1 MKMSKLMLL
10 FTCFVIS
17 VNAEDLGIIGKTYP
31 IGEQN
36 LLDYIKTRAATVVKD
51 GTWKKYQQELIAKTE
66 RQINY
71 PPVIGGITRT
81 TESSVRYFDPSVRVN
96 SDVVDPYTKTV
107 LAKKGQIINPT
118 SYVPFNNELIFIDG
132 RDPEQVAYAL
142 TESKRSKFRTSIV
155 LIAAVKL
162 RELMEK
168 EQQILFY
175 DQGAVLVKKFSVQHV
190 PTIIYQD
197 QEQPNFLRVEEV
209 KL

>member
-1 MKMSKLMLL
+1 MKKNKVSILL
-10 FTCFVIS
+10 LCLIASIS
-17 VNAEDLGIIGKTYP
+17 AEDLGVIGKTYP

-36 LLDYIKTRAATVVKD
+36 LLDYIKTRAAKMVND
-51 GTWKKYQQELIAKTE
+51 GTWQKYQQELIAKTE
-66 RQINY
+66 RQIDY
-71 PPVIGGITRT
+71 PPAIAGITKT
-81 TESSVRYFDPSVRVN
+81 TESSVRYFDPSVRIN

-118 SYVPFNNELIFIDG
+118 TYVPFNNELIFIDG

-142 TESKRSKFRTSIV
+142 AESKHSKFRTSIV

-162 RELMEK
+162 RELMAQ
-168 EQQILFY
+168 EQQVLFY
-175 DQGAVLVKKFSVQHV
+175 DQGAVLVKKFGVQHV

-197 QEQPNFLRVEEV
+197 QLQPSLLRVEEV